1 MFERGEREIGWR
13 DGVEDGEKSVLSRF
27 LCVFSNRWRDLEESG
42 ESDPMFPMHQTPVCS
57 KQHIFL
63 FFFYFLGIEARGNS
77 TSKMEYVLFSI
88 PSFFHNLLEKKMK
101 V

>member
-1 MFERGEREIGWR
+1 MERWCGRERETGKR
-13 DGVEDGEKSVLSRF
+13 DGVEE
-27 LCVFSNRWRDLEESG
+27 RDLEESG

-63 FFFYFLGIEARGNS
+63 FYFYFLGIEARGNS